1 MNASS
6 ITDIKRSDLINLLV
20 LDYKTTEEIGRVKQ
34 LWLDMNAHQVSG
46 LTCASGVLGRTKH
59 SFAWEQIETIGTDS
73 ILVTIPEEEEPE
85 QPEGIVDSVAGLEIW
100 TDAGN
105 KAGKLADYCVNVETG
120 AVVDYLFISNGWQGI
135 TGSMYRLPPT
145 AVISVGRK
153 RIIVSDSMVQNAQ
166 KYGES
171 LREKIHHA
179 SDLLKE
185 DYAQTKENLTSAMQG
200 TQELASQLK
209 EKTHQVSDRAKEK
222 LSNFTGKVQGK
233 FSALKKQ
240 LQDDE
245 ESVVESNSQESL

>member
-6 ITDIKRSDLINLLV
+6 ITEIKRSDLINLLV
-20 LDYKTTEEIGRVKQ
+20 LDYKTTDEIGRVKQ
-34 LWLDMNAHQVSG
+34 LWLELNAHQVSG

-59 SFAWEQIETIGTDS
+59 SVTWEQIETIGTDS
-73 ILVTIPEEEEPE
+73 ILVTIPEEEPE
-85 QPEGIVDSVAGLEIW
+85 QPEGIVDSVAGWEIW

-120 AVVDYLFISNGWQGI
+120 AVVDYLFVSNGWQGI

-153 RIIVSDSMVQNAQ
+153 RIIVSDSTVQNAQ
-166 KYGES
+166 KYGAS
-171 LREKIHHA
+171 LREKIHQA

-185 DYAQTKENLTSAMQG
+185 DYAQTKENLTSAMEG

-209 EKTHQVSDRAKEK
+209 EKTHQVTNRAKEK
-222 LSNFTGKVQGK
+222 LSNTNLPSKV
-233 FSALKKQ
+233 
-240 LQDDE
+240 
-245 ESVVESNSQESL
+245 